1 LSLIARLYSELAKFA
16 TKEIDG
22 KKAIQ
27 LVKSIWTVGEEEG
40 YTSER
45 GRLAHDAAIIALHHS
60 EYVIF
65 QWFAYPLNCMYSI
78 RAFLEWGQLAL
89 RYYDIELGS
98 DSPQSE
104 QLWQLTRQAQSNPQS
119 ITKHYLWGRREAMQV
134 GGIGHLE

>member
-1 LSLIARLYSELAKFA
+1 MARLYSELAKFA

-60 EYVIF
+60 EYVILVSF
-65 QWFAYPLNCMYSI
+65 FGGLRNRLLVLRTAYEPFLNGESLPCNIMT
-78 RAFLEWGQLAL
+78 LNWV
-89 RYYDIELGS
+89 
-98 DSPQSE
+98 
-104 QLWQLTRQAQSNPQS
+104 LTVHSRNSCGN
-119 ITKHYLWGRREAMQV
+119 
-134 GGIGHLE
+134 